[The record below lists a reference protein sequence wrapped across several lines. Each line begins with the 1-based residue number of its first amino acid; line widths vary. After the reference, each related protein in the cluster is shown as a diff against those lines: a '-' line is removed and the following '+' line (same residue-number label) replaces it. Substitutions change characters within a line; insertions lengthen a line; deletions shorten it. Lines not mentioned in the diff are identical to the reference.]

1 MMNGNGRDDMASASG
16 RVLLTCALLVGAMA
30 PSTAGAQPK
39 DVELKIA
46 YSAEFTRCMR
56 GSRGVTPAMLECTG
70 RERDRWDA
78 RLNATYQRIMG
89 SKDYSENARTE
100 LREAQRAWIAYRQ
113 AACRAAGDLTAEGG
127 TMSRVVAADCVLRMT
142 AQRAGELEDL
152 LR

>member
-1 MMNGNGRDDMASASG
+1 MASAITRLAFAG
-16 RVLLTCALLVGAMA
+16 AVLLGGMWPCV
-30 PSTAGAQPK
+30 AGAQPK

-70 RERDRWDA
+70 AERHRWDA
-78 RLNATYQRIMG
+78 RLNAVYQRIMG
-89 SKDYSENARTE
+89 SRDYSENARTQ

-127 TMSRVVAADCVLRMT
+127 TMSRVVAAECVMRMT